1 MVYRGGVAGLEDTAH
16 AREQADRRLE
26 FETLLADF
34 SSRFIN
40 LAPELVDG
48 AIQDA
53 LHRVCELLEID
64 RAVLWQ
70 WSAATP
76 TEITS
81 THWYQGQDVLRRPEL
96 LRQEHYPWFVQ
107 QMLAGNIVIAASPDE
122 LPVEASVDR
131 ETARRR
137 GLKSN
142 VTLPLSAGGVPVGA
156 LALTMTQAERT
167 WPEALVKRLQLIAD
181 VFANALERK
190 RADEAYRK
198 SEGRLALAADAAEA
212 GLWILDY
219 RSGAVWATARA
230 RAIFGL
236 SVDEVVTLEALQAA
250 IHPDDRHL
258 IRELMERSAR
268 PGELNSA
275 ECRVM
280 TSEGGVRWI
289 LSRGR
294 AQPTSTGEP
303 GQMMGVSFDISER
316 KEEQEAL
323 LAGQARLRAAAELAG
338 LAYYEFDFAEDAAYF
353 DDRYRDIVGIP
364 RDGER
369 GLDAIG
375 YWMEHLHP
383 DDRSRVLDLRRRLHE
398 GSLEQIVTEYRYLH
412 PRRGETWVQH
422 MARVAAR
429 DANGRTLKS
438 DGVLRDISALKES
451 EAELRELG
459 LRLITA
465 QEEERARL
473 ARELHDDMSQ
483 RLAVVTIGI
492 GRAASATAEDE
503 RAEAFQTATRELLR
517 LGEDMHS
524 LAYQLHPSILEEL
537 GLAEA
542 LRAEC
547 ERRTRQGQ
555 IDISMAFEPLPARVA
570 PEAALCLF
578 RVAQE
583 ALNNAA
589 RHAETDAVSI
599 TLRQTDDGLLL
610 AVSDDGVGFD
620 PESPRTGMHLGLAS
634 MRERLQLVSGTLTI
648 ESAPNEGTTIGAW
661 VPLHEESE

>member
-1 MVYRGGVAGLEDTAH
+1 VDLGERNVFVDDRFSDVCGVPPEAQHGLGV
-16 AREQADRRLE
+16 LE
-26 FETLLADF
+26 F
-34 SSRFIN
+34 
-40 LAPELVDG
+40 
-48 AIQDA
+48 
-53 LHRVCELLEID
+53 
-64 RAVLWQ
+64 
-70 WSAATP
+70 
-76 TEITS
+76 
-81 THWYQGQDVLRRPEL
+81 
-96 LRQEHYPWFVQ
+96 
-107 QMLAGNIVIAASPDE
+107 
-122 LPVEASVDR
+122 
-131 ETARRR
+131 
-137 GLKSN
+137 
-142 VTLPLSAGGVPVGA
+142 
-156 LALTMTQAERT
+156 
-167 WPEALVKRLQLIAD
+167 
-181 VFANALERK
+181 
-190 RADEAYRK
+190 
-198 SEGRLALAADAAEA
+198 
-212 GLWILDY
+212 WI
-219 RSGAVWATARA
+219 
-230 RAIFGL
+230 
-236 SVDEVVTLEALQAA
+236 
-250 IHPDDRHL
+250 
-258 IRELMERSAR
+258 
-268 PGELNSA
+268 
-275 ECRVM
+275 
-280 TSEGGVRWI
+280 
-289 LSRGR
+289 
-294 AQPTSTGEP
+294 
-303 GQMMGVSFDISER
+303 
-316 KEEQEAL
+316 
-323 LAGQARLRAAAELAG
+323 
-338 LAYYEFDFAEDAAYF
+338 
-353 DDRYRDIVGIP
+353 
-364 RDGER
+364 
-369 GLDAIG
+369 
-375 YWMEHLHP
+375 EHLHP
-383 DDRSRVLDLRRRLHE
+383 GDRPHVLDERQELHGGRRETLT
-398 GSLEQIVTEYRYLH
+398 LEYRYLH

-422 MARVAAR
+422 MARVTAR

-459 LRLITA
+459 LRLIA
-465 QEEERARL
+465 AHEEERARL

-570 PEAALCLF
+570 PEAARCLF